1 MADNSM
7 QISEKAGPQPTTNER
22 NVETG
27 VSSPDDVASIH
38 SEASSVQAGV
48 QKALILKKAWSRT
61 TLGIAFTSL
70 FITTLIITFSDY
82 SHMLL
87 NPYVTSAFKQH
98 SALSSVNVVGN
109 IARICAF
116 PLIAKLSDVFGRAEM
131 FSFSITFQTISYIL
145 YASSPAIAQYF
156 VAGVLDAIGSTGFIL
171 TQQVFIADAT
181 NLVNRAF
188 WSTLPESITTIPAL
202 YLGSIIGER
211 FLYDAGW
218 RWAYGTWAIVTP
230 IFAIPLAAIVALLQR
245 RARKHGLVAKSLA
258 AVAECHPSDPTWKK
272 VYQLV
277 WSELDFF
284 GVILLVTGLSLILV
298 PVSLTGS
305 FNPQRWKE
313 GSFIAMLVVG
323 VFIFAAFLV
332 WDFKFAAKPFI
343 PRRMTN
349 RTVLAGC
356 FVQTFDFMSYTLF
369 TIFFPSYLQVPG
381 QFQPAHATRIDNSL
395 RVAFQIAGLLVAVGM
410 RYTKN
415 SQYWLLAGPPLVI
428 IGQGLMIY
436 LVDEA
441 NGTEVTFIVSKV
453 ISGIGRALWQT
464 AGQVSV
470 QAVVPRQDVAVVTG
484 LFQAANSVGGAIGTS
499 VAGAI
504 WRNTLP
510 DKLKTY
516 LPDNEKD
523 AALSIFQSLPVAKS
537 YEPGTP
543 TRLAINRA
551 YWEAQKILAIVS
563 TCLCVPN
570 LVAMFFMKDVK
581 LDEADVKDEEGVSR
595 IINKIEQANHADLH

>member
-1 MADNSM
+1 MADNSIQM
-7 QISEKAGPQPTTNER
+7 SEKACPQPTTSEKNAKA
-22 NVETG
+22 G
-27 VSSPDDVASIH
+27 VNSSDDAASIH
-38 SEASSVQAGV
+38 SENSSIQAGV
-48 QKALILKKAWSRT
+48 QKALILRKAWSRT
-61 TLGIAFTSL
+61 TLGIAFASL

-98 SALSSVNVVGN
+98 SALSAVSVVGN

-116 PLIAKLSDVFGRAEM
+116 PVIAKLSDVFGRAEL
-131 FSFSITFQTISYIL
+131 FSFSITFQTMSYIL
-145 YASSPAIAQYF
+145 YASSQAIMQYF
-156 VAGVLDAIGSTGFIL
+156 AAAVLDAIGATGFIL

-188 WSTLPESITTIPAL
+188 WSILPESITTIPAL

-211 FLYDAGW
+211 FLNDAGW
-218 RWAYGTWAIVTP
+218 RWSYGTWAIVTP
-230 IFAIPLAAIVALLQR
+230 IFAIPLVSIVAILQR

-258 AVAECHPSDPTWKK
+258 AVANCHPSDTAWKK
-272 VYQLV
+272 VYHLV
-277 WSELDFF
+277 WTELDFF
-284 GVILLVTGLSLILV
+284 GVILLLAGLSLSLV

-323 VFIFAAFLV
+323 VVLMAAFLV
-332 WDFKFAAKPFI
+332 WNLKFAAKPFI

-349 RTVLAGC
+349 RTVLIGC
-356 FVQTFDFMSYTLF
+356 FVQTFDFMGYTLF

-395 RVAFQIAGLLVAVGM
+395 RAAFQISGLLVAVGM
-410 RYTKN
+410 KYTKN

-428 IGQGLMIY
+428 LGQGLMIY

-441 NGTEVTFIVSKV
+441 NGTEVTFIVAKV

-464 AGQVSV
+464 AAQVSV

-484 LFQAANSVGGAIGTS
+484 LFQAATSVGGAIGTS

-510 DKLKTY
+510 DKLTTY
-516 LPDNEKD
+516 LPEGEKD
-523 AALSIFQSLPVAKS
+523 AALSIFESLPVAQS

-570 LVAMFFMKDVK
+570 LIAMFFMKNVK
-581 LDEADVKDEEGVSR
+581 LDEADVKDEEGVDR
-595 IINKIEQANHADLH
+595 IIYKIEQANRTDLR

>member
-1 MADNSM
+1 MATS
-7 QISEKAGPQPTTNER
+7 STPAGSQPTDNEKG
-22 NVETG
+22 VEAQTHTA
-27 VSSPDDVASIH
+27 DDAASVH
-38 SEASSVQAGV
+38 SESSSIQAGV

-61 TLGIAFTSL
+61 TLGIAFASL

-87 NPYVTSAFKQH
+87 NPYVTSAFRQH

-109 IARICAF
+109 ITRICAF

-131 FSFSITFQTISYIL
+131 FSFSITVQTLSFIL

-156 VAGVLDAIGSTGFIL
+156 VAGVFDAIGSTGFTL

-211 FLYDAGW
+211 FLYNTGW
-218 RWAYGTWAIVTP
+218 RWGYGAWSIITP
-230 IFAIPLAAIVALLQR
+230 ICAIPLVVTVALLQR
-245 RARKHGLVAKSLA
+245 RAKKHGLGAKSLA
-258 AVAECHPSDPTWKK
+258 AVAGCQPSDPTWKK
-272 VYQLV
+272 IYHLI
-277 WSELDFF
+277 WTELDFL

-323 VFIFAAFLV
+323 VVLFAAFIV
-332 WDFKFAAKPFI
+332 WDLKFSAKPFI

-349 RTVLAGC
+349 RTVLMGC

-369 TIFFPSYLQVPG
+369 TIFFPSYLQVAG
-381 QFQPAHATRIDNSL
+381 EFKPAHATRIDNSL
-395 RVAFQIAGLLVAVGM
+395 RVAFQITGLLVAVGM
-410 RYTKN
+410 KYTKT
-415 SQYWLLAGPPLVI
+415 SRYWLLAGPPLVI
-428 IGQGLMIY
+428 LGQGLMIY
-436 LVDEA
+436 LVDSA

-453 ISGIGRALWQT
+453 LSGIGRALWQT

-510 DKLKTY
+510 SKLTTY
-516 LPDNEKD
+516 LPLEVQSN
-523 AALSIFQSLPVAKS
+523 ATSIFQSMPVAQS

-543 TRLAINRA
+543 ARMAINRA
-551 YWEAQKILAIVS
+551 YWESQKILAIVS

-570 LVAMFFMKDVK
+570 LVAMFFMKDVR
-581 LDEADVKDEEGVSR
+581 LDVADREDEAGVERALARIKEKGEGGS
-595 IINKIEQANHADLH
+595 NM